1 MNTKLGNQT
10 PWFDLDGFLVHAFI
24 GVIPLNVLLL
34 DSLNTYIVV
43 FIASSQITKF
53 EIRST

>member
-43 FIASSQITKF
+43 FIASSQITKC
-53 EIRST
+53 EIHST